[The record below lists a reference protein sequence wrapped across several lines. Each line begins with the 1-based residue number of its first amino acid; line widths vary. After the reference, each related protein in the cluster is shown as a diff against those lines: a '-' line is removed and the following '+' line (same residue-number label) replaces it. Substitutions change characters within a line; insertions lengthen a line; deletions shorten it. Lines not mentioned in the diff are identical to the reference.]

1 MKKKIATEKQTTTDS
16 PELVEE
22 TVVPDSTEVTE
33 KTSETE
39 SVSELVSKKADSL
52 EWEETAKKVV
62 NAVKVEWENTIK
74 SQLKIAVLL
83 HWIHK
88 NQAFTLD
95 NCTNIYEFAKK
106 HFEMSRGSCHNYLKV
121 AEKFAITS
129 ESGIP
134 EEMQIEEKY
143 QDFRFSQL
151 VVMAQVD
158 DVDSYDFDPHMST
171 RNMKEKIKRVTS
183 SKEAQKT
190 EKEAKKLLY
199 RLKSMEE
206 YDAKSS
212 DIDALIK
219 KALKDSHGNIEITY
233 VSN

>member
-1 MKKKIATEKQTTTDS
+1 MKKKIAIGEKTSVDS

-22 TVVPDSTEVTE
+22 TVVSDSIESVE
-33 KTSETE
+33 ETSETE

-88 NQAFTLD
+88 NEAFSLD

-158 DVDSYDFDPHMST
+158 DVDSYNFDPNMST
-171 RNMKEKIKRVTS
+171 RNMKEKIKRLTS

-190 EKEAKKLLY
+190 EKEAKKLLCTV
-199 RLKSMEE
+199 KSMEE
-206 YDAKSS
+206 YAEKSS
-212 DIDALIK
+212 DIIALIK
-219 KALKDSHGNIEITY
+219 KNLEDNHGNIEITY
-233 VSN
+233 VPN